1 MFNIY
6 ISNSKVQ
13 NTCHCLYLYTCVTVC
28 HLVMF
33 SAGRSSLE
41 GIMLCL
47 GWPMKMAESQRSH
60 TFPGSKWSNVTCS
73 NKTWAY
79 CMCLILT
86 CSCRSQMGVI
96 KHDVGEL
103 IQPWRCLSTSLNNL
117 SHLKLW
123 IPVASNNVNTDKADK
138 ASAEPQTLQQ
148 WSLPCGASLVAWRS
162 LCIPTF
168 SHIILILIIN
178 TTFY

>member
-1 MFNIY
+1 MTKTDKENTRNKRNNKGHVTYFNKCL
-6 ISNSKVQ
+6 ISISVIPKSKILAPVFI
-13 NTCHCLYLYTCVTVC
+13 CLRVTVC

-33 SAGRSSLE
+33 SAGRSSSE

-79 CMCLILT
+79 CMCFILT

-117 SHLKLW
+117 SHLKL
-123 IPVASNNVNTDKADK
+123 
-138 ASAEPQTLQQ
+138 
-148 WSLPCGASLVAWRS
+148 
-162 LCIPTF
+162 
-168 SHIILILIIN
+168 
-178 TTFY
+178 